1 MDSSET
7 QSVHLEVNNHIAVVT
22 LNRPPINSL
31 VKKTYLELEKV
42 FADIGQRQ
50 DVRVAILRS
59 EGKFFCPGNDVSEF
73 KKLND
78 GEDPV
83 AYGKAVSAGIAAVY
97 NCKVPVVAAVHGHA
111 YGAGMA
117 LAAAADVMIAAEDA
131 HFAIPEIKVGI
142 IGAAVF
148 LELIVPEK
156 VVRYMSLTG
165 NPISA
170 GEIAHYGGVH
180 KVVAKEQV
188 LDEAMIVARDLL
200 RQSPNALRYFKEAMN
215 INQEARLEE
224 RYAVES
230 GYTNRHIGSDEYLE
244 AVNAFLENREPVFK

>member
-1 MDSSET
+1 MQDSLST
-7 QSVHLEVNNHIAVVT
+7 SSVSVEISDYIAVVT

-31 VKKTYLELEKV
+31 VKETYLELEQI
-42 FADIGQRQ
+42 FAALGERS

-59 EGKFFCPGNDVSEF
+59 EGRFFCPGNDVSEF
-73 KKLND
+73 KKLNE

-83 AYGKAVSAGIAAVY
+83 AYGQAVSAGIASVY

-117 LAAAADVMIAAEDA
+117 LAAAADVMVAADTA
-131 HFAIPEIKVGI
+131 QFAIPEIKVGI

-148 LELIVPEK
+148 LALIVPEK

-170 GEIAHYGGVH
+170 DEIARYGGVH
-180 KVVAKEQV
+180 KVVPEADV
-188 LDEAMIVARDLL
+188 LSEAMVVARDLL
-200 RQSPNALRYFKEAMN
+200 KQSPNALRYFKEAMN

-224 RYAVES
+224 GYAVES
-230 GYTNRHIGSDEYLE
+230 GYTKRHIGSDEYIE
-244 AVNAFLENREPVFK
+244 AVNAFLENRPPVY